1 MLGSL
6 LNAVLIGVCVCA
18 CVCVCVAE
26 KEGEILRGGK
36 DP

>member
-1 MLGSL
+1 LLGSL